1 MGTGGWQDADNWTHG
16 RRHGNTTL
24 PHQEPRCATAG
35 IKLAQHESH
44 SPTPGIKLAQHTP
57 PRHMCGTKLALLAR
71 NGPFWRVFR
80 MHGELC
86 TVFAANEPHRANFI
100 PHARQR
106 WG

>member
-35 IKLAQHESH
+35 IKLAQH
-44 SPTPGIKLAQHTP
+44 TP
-57 PRHMCGTKLALLAR
+57 PRHMRGTKLALLAR

-80 MHGELC
+80 MHGELS
-86 TVFAANEPHRANFI
+86 TVYVSKKPRRANFV